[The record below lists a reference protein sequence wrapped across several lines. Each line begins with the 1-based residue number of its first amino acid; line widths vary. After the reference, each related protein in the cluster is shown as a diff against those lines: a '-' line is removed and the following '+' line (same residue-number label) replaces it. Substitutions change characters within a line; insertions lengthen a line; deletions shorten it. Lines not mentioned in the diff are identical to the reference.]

1 MAGGTAVLLAEVV
14 FRVLEP
20 WPLKVTIPVAPW
32 AASLALFFVSAQ
44 ISGTSRVASDRSAW
58 VGAGMNMAMGEP
70 AREEPPSA
78 DAA

>member
-1 MAGGTAVLLAEVV
+1 M
-14 FRVLEP
+14 P
-20 WPLKVTIPVAPW
+20 PLKVTVPMAPW
-32 AASLALFFVSAQ
+32 VASPGFVLSAQ

-58 VGAGMNMAMGEP
+58 VGAGMNMAVGEP